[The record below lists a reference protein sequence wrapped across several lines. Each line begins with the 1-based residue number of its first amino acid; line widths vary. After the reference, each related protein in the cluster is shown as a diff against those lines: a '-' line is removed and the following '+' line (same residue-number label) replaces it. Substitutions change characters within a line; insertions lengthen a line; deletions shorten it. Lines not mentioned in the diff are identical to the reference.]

1 MKAISM
7 SLKELVARAQGSAD
21 LNNIDPLTL
30 SGDGGT
36 VIGGIAYDS
45 HGVTPAALFCCIEGS
60 RFDGHDF
67 ALEAVRGG
75 AAALLVSRDLAIGV
89 PQIKVVNVRKAMAML
104 SAAFYGHPS
113 KSLRVIGITGTNG
126 KTTTAH
132 LMAAVLHQHG
142 WATEVFGTL
151 SGART
156 TPESPDLQRMLA
168 EQVTAGKQ
176 AVVMEV
182 SSHALAQDRVLGTR
196 FCVSVFT
203 NLSREHLDFHGTAE
217 KYFAAKALLFTTEL
231 TDVAIINRDDVHGR
245 LLLDTVT
252 IDTETF
258 GSSDASDVEFDARH
272 HSFTWVGQRIDVAI
286 GGGFNVMNSLAAATA
301 AAKLGVAPY
310 DIAKGL
316 AAAGSVAGRFE
327 AVNAGQE
334 FAVIVDYAHTPDAL
348 QNVLDSARL
357 VANGARVIVVF
368 GCGGDRDHDKRS
380 EMGRIAASSADVVVV
395 TSDNPRSEKSQDI
408 TAQICAGIDY
418 ATTHG
423 IVSIEHDRRTA
434 IAQAFTNARAGDVV
448 VIAGKGHETTQTT
461 GDKIVPFSDVIV
473 ARELLEARS

>member
-1 MKAISM
+1 M
-7 SLKELVARAQGSAD
+7 SLNKLLAHAQDPVNRNNAD
-21 LNNIDPLTL
+21 ASTL
-30 SGDGGT
+30 SGDGSA
-36 VIGGIAYDS
+36 VISGIAYDS
-45 HGVTPAALFCCIEGS
+45 HGVIKGALFCCIEGL

-67 ALEAVRGG
+67 APEAVRGG
-75 AAALLVSRDLAIGV
+75 AAALLVNRDLAIDV

-113 KSLRVIGITGTNG
+113 KSLQVIGITGTNG

-132 LMAAVLHQHG
+132 LMAAILRQHG

-168 EQVTAGKQ
+168 EQVSAGKQ

-196 FCVSVFT
+196 FRASVFT
-203 NLSREHLDFHGTAE
+203 NLSREHLDYHGTME
-217 KYFAAKALLFTTEL
+217 KYFAAKALLFTAEL
-231 TDVAIINRDDVHGR
+231 TDVAIINRDDVHGQ
-245 LLLDTVT
+245 LLLDTVA

-272 HSFTWVGQRIDVAI
+272 HSFTWAGQRIDVAI

-316 AAAGSVAGRFE
+316 AAAGSVPGRFE
-327 AVNAGQE
+327 PVEAGQK
-334 FAVIVDYAHTPDAL
+334 FAVIVDNAHKQDAL
-348 QNVLDSARL
+348 QHVLESARV
-357 VANGARVIVVF
+357 VARGHRVIVVF
-368 GCGGDRDHDKRS
+368 GCGGDRDPGKRP
-380 EMGRIAASSADVVVV
+380 EMGRIAATYADKVVV
-395 TSDNPRSEKSQDI
+395 TSDNPRSENPESI
-408 TAQICAGIDY
+408 TAQIMAGISVDKLSNVL
-418 ATTHG
+418 A
-423 IVSIEHDRRTA
+423 VEHDRRVA
-434 IAQAFTNARAGDVV
+434 IGIAFRAAVEGDVV
-448 VIAGKGHETTQTT
+448 VIAGKGNETTQTT
-461 GDKIVPFSDVIV
+461 GDKIVQFSDVAV

>member
-1 MKAISM
+1 M
-7 SLKELVARAQGSAD
+7 SLNELLGSAQ
-21 LNNIDPLTL
+21 DPVNRSNAEALTL
-30 SGDGGT
+30 RGDGGA

-45 HGVTPAALFCCIEGS
+45 HGVIEGALFCCVEGS
-60 RFDGHDF
+60 RYDGHDF
-67 ALEAVRGG
+67 APEAVRGG
-75 AAALLVSRDLAIGV
+75 AVALLVNRDLAIDV
-89 PQIKVVNVRKAMAML
+89 PQIRVVNVRKAMAIL

-113 KSLRVIGITGTNG
+113 ESLQVIGITGTNG

-132 LMAAVLHQHG
+132 LMAAILHQHG

-168 EQVTAGKQ
+168 EQVSAGKQ

-196 FCVSVFT
+196 FRASVFT
-203 NLSREHLDFHGTAE
+203 NLSREHLDYHGTME
-217 KYFAAKALLFTTEL
+217 KYFAAKALLFTAEL

-245 LLLDTVT
+245 LLLDTVS
-252 IDTETF
+252 IEHQSY
-258 GSSDASDVEFDARH
+258 GASDVSNLQFDVAK
-272 HSFTWVGQRIDVAI
+272 HSYAWNGQKIEVAI
-286 GGGFNVMNSLAAATA
+286 GGGFNFMNSLAAATA

-316 AAAGSVAGRFE
+316 AVAGPVAGRFE
-327 AVNAGQE
+327 AVNAGQR

-348 QNVLDSARL
+348 KNVLDSARV
-357 VANGARVIVVF
+357 VANGGRVIVVF

-395 TSDNPRSEKSQDI
+395 TSDNPRSEKPQDI

-423 IVSIEHDRRTA
+423 IVSIEHDRRAA
-434 IAQAFTNARAGDVV
+434 IAEAFTNARAGDVV

-461 GDKIVPFSDVIV
+461 GDIIVQFSDVAV